1 MALNLTGD
9 KKLQVHAGPGHGG
22 HENYGMSDLLQEL
35 NSLPLLLF
43 PESLSPFSLLESL
56 TERVVV
62 IVVDLQRVGA
72 ESQTSS

>member
-1 MALNLTGD
+1 
-9 KKLQVHAGPGHGG
+9 
-22 HENYGMSDLLQEL
+22 MSDLLQEL
-35 NSLPLLLF
+35 NPLPLLLF

-72 ESQTSS
+72 ESQTSSRWSLTLGVRLISCYR